1 MATYIRFA
9 ATTHEFGKQNMVTI
23 RDRAGYHDKYKCELC
38 GLEGKRFGLDDHVTI
53 AGNRKASN
61 DCPNAKPEAKPKT
74 PSVTRI
80 RITNCGALGPQFA
93 NLTEGSEHKV
103 VATPKTQQGKNENG
117 DRGYW
122 VLGAENEKVLVLH
135 GEYKVVK
142 DA

>member
-1 MATYIRFA
+1 MSTYIYFKQ
-9 ATTHEFGKQNMVTI
+9 TTHQFGKQNMITI
-23 RDRAGYHDKYKCELC
+23 RDRNGYHDKYRCELC
-38 GLEGKRFGLDDHVTI
+38 GLEGKRFGLDDYVTI

-61 DCPNAKPEAKPKT
+61 DCPNAEPRDEVKAEHPKQI
-74 PSVTRI
+74 RI
-80 RITNCGALGPQFA
+80 RGCGAFGPQFA

-122 VLGAENEKVLVLH
+122 VLGVDNEKVLVLR
-135 GEYKVVK
+135 EELEVV